1 MSEKKGT
8 TWIQE
13 LRKEQVIRELQ
24 ERGIETEEAGML
36 EKLRHILRGVVKKEQ
51 AEKSERE
58 GNNPETKNSQG
69 NRSRKME
76 YAANLDFKIG
86 QDDWEE
92 FVERMELFFKAN
104 DIEDENKR
112 KAILLTKIDA
122 ETYKIV
128 RKVCAPQKPKD
139 TPWKEIIEKLENFVK
154 PKVNQ
159 TVLRHNF
166 RQRTQKE
173 GESITQYVATLRRLA
188 DKFQFANEEE
198 ALRDQ
203 LTSGVRHKKIQ
214 IALFK
219 IENLTLNEAI
229 KTATA
234 IEGANVAAD
243 KLRPRAADTQ

>member
-8 TWIQE
+8 AWIQE

-24 ERGIETEEAGML
+24 ERGIETEEAGTL
-36 EKLRHILRGVVKKEQ
+36 EKLQHILREVVKKEQ
-51 AEKSERE
+51 AEKVSVKE
-58 GNNPETKNSQG
+58 GIQRQKNLQDQG

-76 YAANLDFKIG
+76 YTTNLDFKIG

-92 FVERMELFFKAN
+92 FVERMELFFEVN

-128 RKVCAPQKPKD
+128 RKVCAPQKPKH
-139 TPWKEIIEKLENFVK
+139 TPWKEIIEKVENFVK

-173 GESITQYVATLRRLA
+173 GESITIRSYITPISR
-188 DKFQFANEEE
+188 
-198 ALRDQ
+198 
-203 LTSGVRHKKIQ
+203 
-214 IALFK
+214 
-219 IENLTLNEAI
+219 
-229 KTATA
+229 
-234 IEGANVAAD
+234 
-243 KLRPRAADTQ
+243 